1 MSFNTAKVVVL
12 LNVVRLCILVWLDHA
27 YDGRCPAGCSLL
39 LLHCGKETSQ
49 GIAFWR
55 ILNDLTIDLLHESVG
70 HPLVERLSET
80 VIRIE
85 SDS

>member
-12 LNVVRLCILVWLDHA
+12 LNVVRLCILVRLDHA
-27 YDGRCPAGCSLL
+27 CRCPAGCSLL
-39 LLHCGKETSQ
+39 LLHLGEEARQ

-55 ILNDLTIDLLHESVG
+55 ILNDLTIDLLHEGVG

-85 SDS
+85 RDA